1 MVGNVISL
9 QCYDCSSDALPGCS
23 DPFSSNT
30 IPVVNCE
37 GDSGSACFKL
47 VTTTSSNVK
56 KTFRGCSAMGTCNTQ
71 SCFGILKISEKLNE
85 KIYKTYN
92 FRIQLIQLAN

>member
-71 SCFGILKISEKLNE
+71 SCFGIL
-85 KIYKTYN
+85 
-92 FRIQLIQLAN
+92 